1 MPIKRK
7 KTRTAAMQIVDS
19 AADESPLGFFIGV
32 SVGAAEADEVTEADE
47 DFWAIVAPGVLAK
60 GVVVIEVIMPV
71 GDIVVADV
79 VRGSVCA
86 VNMFAWWIYISFK
99 IVKYGIMLHYLA

>member
-1 MPIKRK
+1 MKRK

-19 AADESPLGFFIGV
+19 AADESPFGFFMGV

-47 DFWAIVAPGVLAK
+47 AFWTIVAPGVPAN
-60 GVVVIEVIMPV
+60 GVDVIEVIVPV

-79 VRGSVCA
+79 VSGSVCA
-86 VNMFAWWIYISFK
+86 VSIMSAWWVMSVLK
-99 IVKYGIMLHYLA
+99 S